1 MVLMNATIDETLGLN
16 GNTDEIDL
24 LQRRIDALNNK
35 MITLVTHSVNTGND
49 IEVHESD
56 FKEIADEI
64 TQLKNRINAIQ
75 DRITDDQSTKER
87 LERIQ
92 QTMNERTKQQ
102 NDYDETIVRQMIE
115 CIKVYHDKRIEII
128 FGGGYVIEEKVE

>member
-1 MVLMNATIDETLGLN
+1 MVLMNATIDEALGLN

-35 MITLVTHSVNTGND
+35 MITLVTHSVNTGSD

-64 TQLKNRINAIQ
+64 TQLKNKINAIQ